1 MNRVRAVVLSLI
13 VPAAS
18 LTPLLAAAQT
28 LPDTPGAAHRPTI
41 LLPGK
46 HNRTPPLVDLPPLPI
61 ENEQDETPHPP
72 LPVRGGRAGGPH
84 VSDPAIQVA
93 TPSVNAITPL
103 AMFRWNRQSLGG
115 PAAGY
120 QWRRGSVA
128 LRSMGESFLRRLQ
141 QGGLRGVRA
150 GKWQDALAGIRR
162 RVRDAERR
170 RSDRALRRGRGS
182 LADVPVRASEL
193 SARPVLSVHRR
204 VDDGQPARGVEP
216 VLLHVHAN

>member
-46 HNRTPPLVDLPPLPI
+46 HDRTPPLVDLPPLPI

-84 VSDPAIQVA
+84 VSDRRSRWPRHRS
-93 TPSVNAITPL
+93 TPSR
-103 AMFRWNRQSLGG
+103 RWPSSMES
-115 PAAGY
+115 ATS
-120 QWRRGSVA
+120 RGSC
-128 LRSMGESFLRRLQ
+128 RRIPMATW
-141 QGGLRGVRA
+141 VRRTTFN
-150 GKWQDALAGIRR
+150 G
-162 RVRDAERR
+162 
-170 RSDRALRRGRGS
+170 
-182 LADVPVRASEL
+182 
-193 SARPVLSVHRR
+193 
-204 VDDGQPARGVEP
+204 
-216 VLLHVHAN
+216 